1 MIEFISLE
9 GFVVVEADA
18 LGLAR
23 AQCLVRALR
32 RNTCFELISTWQFP
46 PKSAAAAK
54 RDENAPFF
62 PTLEGEVLVFY
73 VMNQGI
79 PTQNSKGILPRER
92 MAFVIP
98 LDGEENVKVFALR
111 KNFPRILH
119 TNLSPKDCA
128 VSLCLHNLDAY
139 TAAASWT
146 AERMLQQVQWWLE
159 QSAEG
164 TLHAADQPPELPF
177 FTGHELI
184 IPAGATADKL
194 RDPKRYWA
202 VVLIAERKYGYCAMR
217 LIEVDR
223 SQKGTSIPLCIIDL
237 DTITHRPLTYQPKTL
252 GELANLLC
260 DDEGSFY
267 QKLSQELKRKF
278 QGGRIASA
286 DNKSVVILIR
296 VSIQGVESTMAKFY
310 AALVDMPEHQLGMQ
324 LGALI
329 KYEDKN
335 QTLYG
340 AATEIAGQSSG
351 SPQLDLLKQQLLDL
365 MEVTPLP
372 TKDALRA
379 WSGNSAIGP
388 DGVLVGL
395 GALGSELLQ
404 LWTRTGWGRW
414 ALVDSDYLRPHN
426 LARHAG
432 FSEHVGKYKVNIA
445 KQLAELVNPSA
456 EALKVFAEDICTT
469 RSPELALA
477 MKNAELIVDATA
489 GLPFSRRAGVDG
501 DSKRI
506 ASLFLTPNGMG
517 SVLMLEDKARSLP
530 MHAIEA
536 QYYRAIISSNWGEG
550 HLASK
555 TGVFRSGAGCRD
567 KSFVMPH
574 SRVMAHAAILA
585 EQTQLLSAKDNAAC
599 RVWHHTKETGAVSM
613 AEITLSPIIKR
624 NTGNFTVIY
633 DEGLVSKLRH
643 FRQQGLTAGNCE
655 TGGVLFGYVDFSLM
669 IIMLVDASAAP
680 ADSIATGTGFI
691 RGVVGVSEDCSRV
704 TERTLNQVNYVGE
717 WHSHPRGHSAKH
729 SPTDLAQINLLAK
742 TMMEEG
748 LPVVTMVIG
757 DPVRGAETEVMVGWG
772 QNE

>member
-62 PTLEGEVLVFY
+62 PTLAGEVLVCN
-73 VMNQGI
+73 VVNQGI
-79 PTQNSKGILPRER
+79 PTRNSSGIFPRER
-92 MAFVIP
+92 IAFVIP
-98 LDGEENVKVFALR
+98 LDGDEIVKVFSLR

-184 IPAGATADKL
+184 IPAGATADIL
-194 RDPKRYWA
+194 RDPKRYWT
-202 VVLIAERKYGYCAMR
+202 VVLIAERKYGYCVMR

-310 AALVDMPEHQLGMQ
+310 AALVEMPEHQLGIA
-324 LGALI
+324 LGVLI
-329 KYEDKN
+329 KLKKWN
-335 QTLYG
+335 QYG
-340 AATEIAGQSSG
+340 VPREINKPLGSTQSE
-351 SPQLDLLKQQLLDL
+351 LLQRIPIIL
-365 MEVTPLP
+365 MEVTQLP
-372 TKDALRA
+372 TKSELRD
-379 WSGNSAIGP
+379 WSGNSSLGP

-404 LWTRTGWGRW
+404 LWARTGWGQW
-414 ALVDSDYLRPHN
+414 TLVDNDYLRPHN

-432 FSEHVGKYKVNIA
+432 YSIHVGKYKVDIA
-445 KQLAELVNPSA
+445 KELAEHIYSSA
-456 EALKVFAEDICTT
+456 SQVFRSDICSTW
-469 RSPELALA
+469 SPKLALA

-643 FRQQGLTAGNCE
+643 FRQQGLAAGNCE

-772 QNE
+772 QND